1 MEDLNGI
8 LDILK
13 VCLWLG
19 VIIVCVALVV
29 SGILRWLA
37 PPEKRSRRLNISGWL
52 AFTML
57 IIMILYGWRAD
68 ILHLFTNSG
77 GSQAMTSIAV
87 NSTKMA
93 VKLLLLGAVFA
104 IAAIVLLVFIVLLI
118 KGIRVVLC
126 AQNRTVKDWA
136 KALKELGEQF
146 SVITKT
152 PIFTFFVTCG
162 VLSVF
167 IILPLLLG
175 NPEGETGMAETWV
188 DGVQT
193 FASAISRNE
202 STAKN
207 ADADT
212 DDNANPKEDENP
224 IEDTD
229 PDRGINLTRNTA
241 KAKDIPIPEAV
252 ITYILVYVIVLGVG
266 FSIARILY
274 TIVKD
279 NLKQKQ
285 TINLF
290 DEYSGSMGVLG
301 VGVSILL
308 VLQDDELNI
317 YQDELLK
324 ILAGFFKYFT
334 IVAIVMALAI
344 VILEVIRLVMDM
356 RETLIRKEARY
367 LFVALVGRVSLLTLM
382 LLNSISSALSSAIG
396 QHDDVDISQ
405 TQRKLIRHITEA
417 MDQEIDGGIED
428 NKDATFASFK
438 ESVTKK

>member
-1 MEDLNGI
+1 MENLDGI

-37 PPEKRSRRLNISGWL
+37 SPEKRSRRLNIAGWI
-52 AFTML
+52 AFTVL
-57 IIMILYGWRAD
+57 SIMILYGRRAD
-68 ILHLFTNSG
+68 IIRLFANSD

-87 NSTKMA
+87 NGTKMA
-93 VKLLLLGAVFA
+93 VKLLLLGVVFA
-104 IAAIVLLVFIVLLI
+104 IAVIVLLAFIVLLI
-118 KGIRVVLC
+118 KGVRVALRI
-126 AQNRTVKDWA
+126 QNRTVKDWA
-136 KALKELGEQF
+136 TTLKGLGEQF
-146 SVITKT
+146 SIITKT

-167 IILPLLLG
+167 IVLPLLLG
-175 NPEGETGMAETWV
+175 SPDDETGMANTWV

-193 FASAISRNE
+193 FASAVSRSE
-202 STAKN
+202 GTTKN
-207 ADADT
+207 ADANAN
-212 DDNANPKEDENP
+212 DNANPEEDENLT
-224 IEDTD
+224 EDTD
-229 PDRGINLTRNTA
+229 LNGAENLSRNTVET
-241 KAKDIPIPEAV
+241 KDIPIPEAV

-266 FSIARILY
+266 FSFTRILY
-274 TIVKD
+274 AIVKD

-285 TINLF
+285 TRTLF

-308 VLQDDELNI
+308 VLQNIDI
-317 YQDELLK
+317 YQDGLYK
-324 ILAGFFKYFT
+324 ILGAFFKYFA
-334 IVAIVMALAI
+334 IVAIVMALTI

-367 LFVALVGRVSLLTLM
+367 LFVALVGRVSLLILM
-382 LLNSISSALSSAIG
+382 LLNSIFSALGGAIG
-396 QHDDVDISQ
+396 QHNEVDISQ
-405 TQRKLIRHITEA
+405 IQCTLIRRIKEA
-417 MDQEIDGGIED
+417 MEQEIDQKTENGD
-428 NKDATFASFK
+428 VTFVSFK

>member
-19 VIIVCVALVV
+19 VIIICVALVV
-29 SGILRWLA
+29 LGILRWIA

-52 AFTML
+52 AFTVL
-57 IIMILYGWRAD
+57 TIMILYGWRAD
-68 ILHLFTNSG
+68 ILRLFTNSD
-77 GSQAMTSIAV
+77 GSQAITSIAI
-87 NSTKMA
+87 NGTKMA
-93 VKLLLLGAVFA
+93 VKLLLLGVVFA
-104 IAAIVLLVFIVLLI
+104 ISVIVLLVLIVLLT
-118 KGIRVVLC
+118 KGVRVALC
-126 AQNRTVKDWA
+126 TQNKTVKDWT
-136 KALKELGEQF
+136 KTLKELGDQF
-146 SVITKT
+146 GTITKT
-152 PIFTFFVTCG
+152 PIFTFFVTCV

-175 NPEGETGMAETWV
+175 SPEGEAGMAETWV

-193 FASAISRNE
+193 FASAVNRSDG
-202 STAKN
+202 TTKN
-207 ADADT
+207 ADTNT
-212 DDNANPKEDENP
+212 DDTANSEEDENP
-224 IEDTD
+224 TEDSD
-229 PDRGINLTRNTA
+229 PDGAINLTGNTT
-241 KAKDIPIPEAV
+241 KTKDIPIPEAV

-274 TIVKD
+274 AIVKD

-285 TINLF
+285 TTNLF

-317 YQDELLK
+317 YQDKLFK
-324 ILAGFFKYFT
+324 ILGGFFKYFV
-334 IVAIVMALAI
+334 IVTVVMALAI

-367 LFVALVGRVSLLTLM
+367 LFVALVGRASLLILM
-382 LLNSISSALSSAIG
+382 LLNSVFSALSSAIG

-417 MDQEIDGGIED
+417 MDREIDWKTE
-428 NKDATFASFK
+428 NRDATFVSFK